1 MGSLWAGIPRT
12 PATPG
17 QGWTGCASRPLLGG
31 GAVWGIV
38 WPRFPV
44 WAPPLPPAWTESSA
58 GASSST
64 EGPSP
69 GLWQAC
75 SWKPTGPGGAGQL
88 SAAKKPQCLTI
99 RPAPHS
105 PLLVTWCFLF
115 RVEDRP
121 AELREAGEPAQAT
134 WPVAAPHSAG
144 LLLPSCAL
152 GPLRPHWPRPS
163 PLVDRT
169 EVRAPAWR
177 PRYDKCLPPSRA
189 QGQRRW
195 LERPEKGTRRGEPLA
210 RAGAVWGRIPGIV
223 LVAVF
228 FKVPGLYLPPHP
240 DPPG

>member
-44 WAPPLPPAWTESSA
+44 WAPPLPRAWTESSA
-58 GASSST
+58 GASSGT

-177 PRYDKCLPPSRA
+177 PRYDRCLPPSPGTGAAEVAGEAGEGNTAWGALGQGRSRVGANSRNRA
-189 QGQRRW
+189 CCCFFHGSW
-195 LERPEKGTRRGEPLA
+195 
-210 RAGAVWGRIPGIV
+210 AVP
-223 LVAVF
+223 A
-228 FKVPGLYLPPHP
+228 PPP
-240 DPPG
+240 